1 MKALATLLVL
11 CSVLISCGDDESST
25 LEDGPLTANEREWC
39 SFTDSS
45 EESAL
50 RFDVIFE
57 AGLGLGLEM
66 DAMNAQAATISREYV
81 AQGLT
86 LDEAA
91 RRTSEQLL
99 EDETFIAA
107 CKQAYA
113 DIVGG

>member
-1 MKALATLLVL
+1 LVSCSDDGATTA
-11 CSVLISCGDDESST
+11 DDGS
-25 LEDGPLTANEREWC
+25 LTAEEREWC
-39 SFTDSS
+39 SFADSS

-99 EDETFIAA
+99 EDETFTAA